1 MMFFEFA
8 NLQGSFS
15 SVFKQ
20 WVEIIIVIIEALA
33 IVIIVTSIVAGTA
46 RYLVRTLAKKDLSDK
61 DAFRQYRNSLGKG
74 LMLGLEVLIAADII
88 LTVTIDLSVENI
100 LILGALIV
108 VRTFLTWTL
117 VLEKEE
123 RWPWQ
128 PRIHEED

>member
-1 MMFFEFA
+1 MLFDLI
-8 NLQGSFS
+8 NLQSSLS
-15 SVFKQ
+15 SVFRQ
-20 WVEIIIVIIEALA
+20 WVSVIIVIIEALA
-33 IVIIVTSIVAGTA
+33 ILIIVTAIVAGTA
-46 RYLVRTLAKKDLSDK
+46 RYLARTLTKKDLSDK
-61 DAFRQYRNSLGKG
+61 DAFRQYKNSLGKG

-88 LTVTIDLSVENI
+88 LTVTIDLSLENI